1 MALPTPVNG
10 QITDS
15 VTQANVEV
23 VAHAPAQA
31 LGSLYQSMAH
41 AASLAA
47 TNAVTA
53 QQQLNTISEATTTS
67 CVSTLLGSQK

>member
-15 VTQANVEV
+15 VTQSNVEV
-23 VAHAPAQA
+23 LANAPAQA
-31 LGSLYQSMAH
+31 MGTLYQSMSQ

-53 QQQLNTISEATTTS
+53 QQNLNIIGEAATSS
-67 CVSTLLGSQK
+67 CVSSLLGNNK